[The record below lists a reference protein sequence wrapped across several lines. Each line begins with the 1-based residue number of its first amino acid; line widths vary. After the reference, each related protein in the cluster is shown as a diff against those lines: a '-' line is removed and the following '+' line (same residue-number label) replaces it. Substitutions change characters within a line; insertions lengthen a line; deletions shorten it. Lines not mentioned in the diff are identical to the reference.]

1 MIKRFC
7 LKKILLSLV
16 VLFAIFLVYVIPN
29 KQSKTDN
36 IKEELIYVN
45 KVEKKN
51 KIFLLDSNDYLASTD
66 ITTTKDKINELAK
79 ELIEGLIIDSNM
91 QNKIPNGFKALIP
104 ANTQVLGITI
114 ENNLIKVNFNKE
126 LMNTNIKN
134 EERIVE
140 AIVYTL
146 TSLENINKVMILVE
160 DKVLTTLPKSNIT
173 LPSTLDRSYGI
184 NKEYDINNTNNINKT
199 TIYYLSKFNDNE
211 YYVPVTKINNDNR
224 SKIEIIIDELS
235 SSNVYKTNLLSY
247 LNSNTKILSVSDEND
262 MLTIDF
268 NNAIFNDIN
277 TKEILE
283 EVIYT
288 ICLSIN
294 DNYDVKNI
302 VFNVENEEIYK
313 SVQKTIE

>member
-1 MIKRFC
+1 MIYLIKRFC

-114 ENNLIKVNFNKE
+114 ENK
-126 LMNTNIKN
+126 
-134 EERIVE
+134 
-140 AIVYTL
+140 
-146 TSLENINKVMILVE
+146 
-160 DKVLTTLPKSNIT
+160 
-173 LPSTLDRSYGI
+173 
-184 NKEYDINNTNNINKT
+184 
-199 TIYYLSKFNDNE
+199 
-211 YYVPVTKINNDNR
+211 
-224 SKIEIIIDELS
+224 
-235 SSNVYKTNLLSY
+235 NLLSSLLITYSPLY
-247 LNSNTKILSVSDEND
+247 LLTILITFLIPIPCCSGLSV
-262 MLTIDF
+262 L
-268 NNAIFNDIN
+268 
-277 TKEILE
+277 
-283 EVIYT
+283 VVT
-288 ICLSIN
+288 ICPSL
-294 DNYDVKNI
+294 
-302 VFNVENEEIYK
+302 
-313 SVQKTIE
+313 